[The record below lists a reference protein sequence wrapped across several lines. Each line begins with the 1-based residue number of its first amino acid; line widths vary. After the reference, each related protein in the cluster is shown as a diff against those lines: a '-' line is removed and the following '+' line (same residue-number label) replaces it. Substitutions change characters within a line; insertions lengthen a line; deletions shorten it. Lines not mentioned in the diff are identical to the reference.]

1 MIADWVVVDQPPPNL
16 SRYRLTYA
24 GREEHAPIVIA
35 GPQLDPLRWMFES
48 AHRNDAD
55 WVVFYVLFPHLRP
68 DLYERVLETFPT
80 AEIEPKGDFV
90 MLSPSDFA
98 LIKLAAT

>member
-1 MIADWVVVDQPPPNL
+1 MIADWVVADQPFPNV

-24 GREEHAPIVIA
+24 RRDENAPIILA
-35 GPQLDPLRWMFES
+35 GPQLDPPRWMFES

-55 WVVFYVLFPHLRP
+55 WVVFYVVFPHLRP
-68 DLYERVLETFPT
+68 DLFGCVLETFPT

-90 MLSPSDFA
+90 VLSPSDFA
-98 LIKLAAT
+98 LIKLAAS